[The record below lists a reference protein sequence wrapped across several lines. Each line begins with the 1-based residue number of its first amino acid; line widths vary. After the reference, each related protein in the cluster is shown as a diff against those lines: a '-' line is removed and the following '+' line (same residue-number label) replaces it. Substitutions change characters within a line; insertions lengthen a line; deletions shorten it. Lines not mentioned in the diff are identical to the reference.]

1 MKLIKESIT
10 LSTKGKR
17 ALKENMKSKKLNE
30 TWAGMDVIDD
40 IVDRA
45 KLWISDGYEVDD
57 AISNAINDGL
67 IYTKDIID
75 LAEHYGVIDSGELIE
90 RFVDDLYNDIYS
102 KINESSEN
110 VVESLDV
117 YTNATELNGFIKE
130 AVAGLQKDEEG
141 TYYKRLGT
149 TINDTE
155 LYLVI
160 GFDTVDN
167 YDRED
172 LSTLVL
178 DDTGKY
184 AIVGKIAVNSDDLQ
198 SDYNWDWLM
207 PYYENGDVWDT
218 EVSFGKADDYTREAE
233 EFIKQ
238 FNDMKNYNISDEGII
253 TESLNED
260 WTWGSEKTQIADK
273 MEKAF
278 ESMGNVI
285 TRDDFDEQFALA
297 CREILGIDNIWE
309 NTNKP
314 ISIEG
319 KEENIFDIE
328 TDIRTILSLSGWET
342 IFEGEDEGGLRK
354 LNESLNEMLVDIDE
368 DDIVEI
374 LVNRLKSRWT
384 DDPVTIDLYEQM
396 YQNYVDANVD
406 IFQGHSVMEIVD
418 NDYVNYCDVVS
429 QGDENYDK
437 LLELYDENGL
447 GDVSTED
454 VGYSYIEAATFGKS
468 GDIIFL
474 CRV

>member
-260 WTWGSEKTQIADK
+260 
-273 MEKAF
+273 
-278 ESMGNVI
+278 
-285 TRDDFDEQFALA
+285 
-297 CREILGIDNIWE
+297 
-309 NTNKP
+309 
-314 ISIEG
+314 
-319 KEENIFDIE
+319 
-328 TDIRTILSLSGWET
+328 
-342 IFEGEDEGGLRK
+342 
-354 LNESLNEMLVDIDE
+354 
-368 DDIVEI
+368 
-374 LVNRLKSRWT
+374 
-384 DDPVTIDLYEQM
+384 
-396 YQNYVDANVD
+396 
-406 IFQGHSVMEIVD
+406 
-418 NDYVNYCDVVS
+418 
-429 QGDENYDK
+429 
-437 LLELYDENGL
+437 
-447 GDVSTED
+447 
-454 VGYSYIEAATFGKS
+454 
-468 GDIIFL
+468 
-474 CRV
+474 